1 MKSEIDYFG
10 FDCSKLLAFLR
21 ENDLLVSTKINNRN
35 CLLIRVYSSSSIFS
49 GINYLVFNFHELR
62 MNPSNLRYA
71 IDKMRKLSSDINKG
85 IYNLESSS
93 RPVFIEISCYK
104 LKRDGKVSKLLYK
117 NILSTL
123 KEG

>member
-1 MKSEIDYFG
+1 MNSEIDYFG
-10 FDCSKLLAFLR
+10 FDCSKLLDFLR
-21 ENDLLVSTKINNRN
+21 ENDLLVSSKINKRN
-35 CLLIRVYSSSSIFS
+35 CLLIRVYSSSAFS
-49 GINYLVFNFHELR
+49 RINYLMFNFYELK

-71 IDKMRKLSSDINKG
+71 IDKMRRLSSDINKG
-85 IYNLESSS
+85 VYNLESSS
-93 RPVFIEISCYK
+93 CPVFIEISCYK